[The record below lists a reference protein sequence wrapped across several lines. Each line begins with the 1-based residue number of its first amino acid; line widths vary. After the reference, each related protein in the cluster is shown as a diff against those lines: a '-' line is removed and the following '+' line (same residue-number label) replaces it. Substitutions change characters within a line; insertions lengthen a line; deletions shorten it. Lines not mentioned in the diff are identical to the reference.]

1 MSDEDKQHSRRS
13 QVEPTTSEVHRHHH
27 HHHHLYVVPGCTGL
41 WQATERNNVGFDE
54 MVELDL
60 EYIQDASVMNDLNI
74 ILKTVAIIFKPNGS
88 Y

>member
-1 MSDEDKQHSRRS
+1 
-13 QVEPTTSEVHRHHH
+13 
-27 HHHHLYVVPGCTGL
+27 
-41 WQATERNNVGFDE
+41 

-74 ILKTVAIIFKPNGS
+74 ILKTVTIIFKSNGL